1 MGKETN
7 DAGAAKPADPAAARN
22 NTAAATAEPGG
33 RLFFTSEVFGGDRPR
48 RAPRPATGRTIREA
62 ARDIPV
68 HAECD
73 VLVVGGGPSGTAAA
87 VAAARLGA
95 RTILLER
102 HNHLGGLSTGGL
114 VIWIDRMTDWDGH
127 LVIRGFAEEL
137 MDRLP
142 PDAVAGP
149 PREAWGSRD
158 AATAAWWQLR
168 TAAFHGIVT
177 HSPTVCPERLKAAS
191 LEMLLEAGAHPIF
204 HAWGAEPV
212 LQDGRVVGAI
222 FESKQ
227 GRRAVLAK
235 VTVDGTG
242 DGDLFARAGAAFEAE
257 VDERDIHHCMNT
269 AWTFGGVDMPRYLRW
284 RAERPEEFSEFMRRG
299 KEAVGFFDKA
309 FASWRDDV
317 ALFMGPRLAGYSA
330 VDVEDQSEV
339 EVASHR
345 LMMRHLAQ
353 YRAECP
359 GFEDAFPMLSAPQ
372 LGVRHAR
379 RLRGVSPVT
388 RAWWDGRVAPD
399 EIGVSP
405 SLSPKFP
412 NVSVPYGALVPEA
425 LDGLLAPG
433 RHLACD
439 TTSHSFLREIPQCW
453 LTGHAAGV
461 AAALAAARDVPPR
474 AVPVAEIQAALRRQ
488 GAHLREGNGAATA
501 GPAAPAGMATGHAA
515 AE

>member
-1 MGKETN
+1 MGTN
-7 DAGAAKPADPAAARN
+7 PEPA
-22 NTAAATAEPGG
+22 EGG
-33 RLFFTSEVFGGDRPR
+33 RLFFRAEVFSASGAR
-48 RAPRPATGRTIREA
+48 RARPPTGRTVREA
-62 ARDIPV
+62 ARETPV
-68 HAECD
+68 HAEAD
-73 VLVVGGGPSGTAAA
+73 VLVVGGGPAGWAAA
-87 VAAARLGA
+87 VAAGRLGA
-95 RTILLER
+95 RVILLER

-114 VIWIDRMTDWDGH
+114 VVWIDRMTGWDGA
-127 LVIRGFAEEL
+127 LLIRGLAEEL
-137 MDRLP
+137 LDRLP
-142 PDAVAGP
+142 RDAVAGP

-158 AATAAWWQLR
+158 AATAAWWAIR

-177 HSPTVCPERLKAAS
+177 HSPTVCPEHLKAAS
-191 LEMLLEAGAHPIF
+191 LEMAAEAGVDLIF

-212 LQDGRVVGAI
+212 MEGNAVRGAI

-235 VTVDGTG
+235 VTVDATG
-242 DGDLFARAGAAFEAE
+242 DGDLYARAGAPYASDIDA
-257 VDERDIHHCMNT
+257 RDIHHCMNT
-269 AWTFGGVDMPRYLRW
+269 SWVFGGVDMPRYLAW
-284 RAERPEEFSEFMRRG
+284 RAERPEEFGEFMRRG

-330 VDVEDQSEV
+330 VLVDDLSEV
-339 EVASHR
+339 ELISHR
-345 LMMRHLAQ
+345 LMFRHLER

-359 GFEDAFPMLSAPQ
+359 GFERAFPMLSAPQ

-379 RLRGVSPVT
+379 RLAGVEPVT
-388 RAWWDGRVAPD
+388 RAWWDGRVSPA

-405 SLSPKFP
+405 SLAPKFAP
-412 NVSVPYGALVPEA
+412 VSVPYGAIVPVT

-439 TTSHSFLREIPQCW
+439 PTSHSFLREIPQCW

-461 AAALAAARDVPPR
+461 AAALGADRGIAPR

-488 GAHLREGNGAATA
+488 GALLREAATA
-501 GPAAPAGMATGHAA
+501 ALTA
-515 AE
+515 